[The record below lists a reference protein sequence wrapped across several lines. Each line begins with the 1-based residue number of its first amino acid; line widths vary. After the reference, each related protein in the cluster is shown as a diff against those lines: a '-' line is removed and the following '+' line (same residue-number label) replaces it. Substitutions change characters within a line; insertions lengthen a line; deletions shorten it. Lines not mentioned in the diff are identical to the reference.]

1 MLTVPSS
8 PDSRRHVAAPQW
20 RTSSSLRRSLLRR
33 MLHSCWPTLLG
44 ALLALILALLALRS
58 PVARLPH
65 TTASPSAGILTHM
78 PQAGWGSAKSLASP
92 VATQPP
98 DVGSHPSQSSTPSTT
113 PTTSTAS
120 TTPTPKAASLT
131 SAQSATMPAP
141 GLPDPGQWV
150 QQTLLAALTAA
161 LSGLVSALQGVLTW
175 ASGLG
180 ASSFNFITRTPPE
193 GSYQSA
199 SVVTL
204 WTWVVGVADAALAL
218 LTLWGGYN
226 VIVRHALGA
235 RYASAMELLPRL
247 ALAALAANLS
257 LLFSSFFVDF
267 NNALCAGVGQVSL
280 PGYSAMSAVT
290 SAQSAA
296 QDVAGLLLALI
307 YGIVGLLL
315 VLQMLLRLALLD
327 LLIVVAPLGLLCWAL
342 PQTQA
347 WSRLWTSTFVAT
359 ALVQFLQILTL
370 RLGAALILQ
379 PTPGRLDT
387 AVLTL
392 LVGIADLYLTFKLPG
407 MLRAWAL
414 RSIGAASMGGLME
427 QGMVMA
433 RAASAVAATLA

>member
-1 MLTVPSS
+1 MLTVPHSPSS
-8 PDSRRHVAAPQW
+8 RHHVAHLRRDTQGD
-20 RTSSSLRRSLLRR
+20 LRRSVLRR
-33 MLHSCWPTLLG
+33 MLYSCWPTLLG
-44 ALLALILALLALRS
+44 ALLALTLALLALRS
-58 PVARLPH
+58 PVARLSL
-65 TTASPSAGILTHM
+65 TTASRPDSVLTHT
-78 PQAGWGSAKSLASP
+78 PQAGWGGAQAPASP
-92 VATQPP
+92 AATQQPG
-98 DVGSHPSQSSTPSTT
+98 VSTQPSQSQTTLTT
-113 PTTSTAS
+113 PANPATPQPQPTSPQA
-120 TTPTPKAASLT
+120 
-131 SAQSATMPAP
+131 SAQSATTPAP

-161 LSGLVSALQGVLTW
+161 LSGLVSALQSVLTW

-257 LLFSSFFVDF
+257 LLFSSFFVDL

-280 PGYSAMSAVT
+280 PGYSAMTAVT

-307 YGIVGLLL
+307 YGVVGLLL

-327 LLIVVAPLGLLCWAL
+327 LLIVAAPLGLLCWAL

-414 RSIGAASMGGLME
+414 RLIGAASMGGLME
-427 QGMVMA
+427 QGMVML

>member
-1 MLTVPSS
+1 MLTVPRS
-8 PDSRRHVAAPQW
+8 PDSLRRVAGPQ
-20 RTSSSLRRSLLRR
+20 RKTPNSLRRSLLRR
-33 MLHSCWPTLLG
+33 MLRSCWPTLLG
-44 ALLALILALLALRS
+44 ALLALILALLALHS
-58 PVARLPH
+58 PVARLPR
-65 TTASPSAGILTHM
+65 TTASQSTVVLT
-78 PQAGWGSAKSLASP
+78 PAAQAGWGNAQSP
-92 VATQPP
+92 AIPAATQPP
-98 DVGSHPSQSSTPSTT
+98 DVGAQPSQSPTT
-113 PTTSTAS
+113 PTTATTA
-120 TTPTPKAASLT
+120 TTPATPTSPQA
-131 SAQSATMPAP
+131 SAQRATTPAP

-161 LSGLVSALQGVLTW
+161 LSGLVSALQSVLTW

-180 ASSFNFITRTPPE
+180 ASSFNFIMRTPPE

-257 LLFSSFFVDF
+257 LLFSSFFVDL

-280 PGYSAMSAVT
+280 PGYSAMTAVT

-307 YGIVGLLL
+307 YGVVGLLL

-327 LLIVVAPLGLLCWAL
+327 LLIVAAPLGLLCWAL

-370 RLGAALILQ
+370 RLG
-379 PTPGRLDT
+379 
-387 AVLTL
+387 
-392 LVGIADLYLTFKLPG
+392 
-407 MLRAWAL
+407 
-414 RSIGAASMGGLME
+414 
-427 QGMVMA
+427 
-433 RAASAVAATLA
+433 